1 MTSIKFSNIFEVVAA
16 SEEEALS
23 LKAQAE
29 LIGVIRDLA
38 AKNGWSHI
46 EVCTE
51 KNKVMIKRLNSQVID
66 NRLSEA
72 EQLEGLDSHTTHADE
87 LFLNVDNRLAETLI
101 DQLNE
106 LKLPFIIRSHKSA
119 QETYGKWNQPFR
131 IKAVPDFM
139 IDRKDIIEDA
149 GRFNLD

>member
-1 MTSIKFSNIFEVVAA
+1 MVAA

-29 LIGVIRDLA
+29 LIGIIRDMA

-46 EVCTE
+46 EVCA
-51 KNKVMIKRLNSQVID
+51 KRNRIMIKQAKSQAND

-72 EQLEGLDSHTTHADE
+72 ELLEGLDSHTAHADE
-87 LFLNVDNRLAETLI
+87 LFLNVDHELAEALI

-106 LKLPFIIRSHKSA
+106 LELSFIVRSHKVS
-119 QETYGKWNQPFR
+119 QETYGKWNQPFQV
-131 IKAVPDFM
+131 KADPDFM
-139 IDRKDIIEDA
+139 TDRKDIVEDV
-149 GRFNLD
+149 GRFDLD